1 MYMRLQNIY
10 KRIKPKYILWF
21 MIFIAILLIISYV
34 YTWYKNRRDDKKD
47 NDKKDKEKKESF
59 TVAIPSNDTIKQI
72 VISPKPGFSDNWLHF
87 GSFQIFDNED
97 KQLLPTQYTVK
108 SNTKPEIY
116 NNNGYTKLSDNNA
129 NTMFHSGDKNCTL
142 TFTLNNPTIIS
153 KIILIQR
160 KNCCQYRLKGYKLV
174 MKKVDGTTLSEIDLA
189 TLPALYNSPYA
200 DTITFTYP
208 FQIVES
214 KTAFKTEDK
223 ASTREM
229 TSICSGSNCET
240 AM

>member
-34 YTWYKNRRDDKKD
+34 YTWYNKRRD
-47 NDKKDKEKKESF
+47 KKESF
-59 TVAIPSNDTIKQI
+59 TVAMPSNDTIKQI

-97 KQLLPTQYTVK
+97 KQLLPAQYAIK
-108 SNTKPEIY
+108 SNTNPEIY
-116 NNNGYTKLSDNNA
+116 QNNEGYGYTKISDNNA
-129 NTMFHSGDKNCTL
+129 NTMFHSGQINCTL
-142 TFTLNNPTIIS
+142 TFTLNTPTVVS
-153 KIILIQR
+153 KIILTQR
-160 KNCCQYRLKGYKLV
+160 PDCCQYRLKGYKLV
-174 MKKVDGTTLSEIDLA
+174 MKKVDGTTLSETDLA
-189 TLPALYNSPYA
+189 TLPPLYNSPYA
-200 DTITFTYP
+200 DTITFSYP
-208 FQIVES
+208 FQTGES